1 MIKTFTPTPKDIT
14 RSWHLVDAKGQILGR
29 LSTQIAIL
37 LMGKHK
43 PSFAPH
49 LDTGDEVVVV
59 NAAQIVVTG
68 NKAQTKVYNRH
79 SGYPGGF
86 KSTSYALAKPED
98 IIKHAVAGML
108 PKNKLQDPRLLRLHI
123 YAADAHPYG
132 QHFA

>member
-1 MIKTFTPTPKDIT
+1 MTKTFTPTPKDIT
-14 RSWHLVDAKGQILGR
+14 KDWHLIDAKGQILGR

-49 LDTGDEVVVV
+49 LDAGDEVVVI
-59 NAAQIVVTG
+59 NASQIIVTG

-86 KSTSYALAKPED
+86 KSTSYALSKPED
-98 IIKHAVAGML
+98 VIKHAVSGML

-123 YAADAHPYG
+123 YTSDTHPYG
-132 QHFA
+132 QRFN